1 MCGEFGKLG
10 DSDDFGKS
18 LMIPLILLI
27 FMNLVI
33 LVSGLSGD
41 SGKSSD
47 SGESIDPANFGA
59 SGAFC

>member
-1 MCGEFGKLG
+1 
-10 DSDDFGKS
+10 
-18 LMIPLILLI
+18 MIPLILLI

-33 LVSGLSGD
+33 LVSGLPGD